1 MTGPSDKRLFD
12 FVCARGRG
20 CLSEPAL
27 SSGIKGF
34 SSVGSEPTNEGE
46 FPSGLC
52 GQRLERC
59 LHLGER
65 GWPRAIVR
73 TLECR
78 VSARMDLLCIPLSRA
93 SPRSA
98 QSVCICRQTGHR
110 DPQREFPKVLLG
122 PVFLARERP
131 GNWGTWADA

>member
-1 MTGPSDKRLFD
+1 M
-12 FVCARGRG
+12 
-20 CLSEPAL
+20 
-27 SSGIKGF
+27 
-34 SSVGSEPTNEGE
+34 
-46 FPSGLC
+46 
-52 GQRLERC
+52 
-59 LHLGER
+59 GER

-98 QSVCICRQTGHR
+98 QGVCICRQTGHR